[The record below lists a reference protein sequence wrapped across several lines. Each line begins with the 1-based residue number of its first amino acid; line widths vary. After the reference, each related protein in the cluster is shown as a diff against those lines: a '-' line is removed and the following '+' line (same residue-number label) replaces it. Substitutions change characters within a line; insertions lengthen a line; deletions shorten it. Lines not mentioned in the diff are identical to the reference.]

1 MDTLLLLKAL
11 LLGLVEGATEFLP
24 ISSTG
29 HLIILGDLIDFN
41 NESSKAFKI
50 FIQLGAIL
58 AICWEY
64 REKLISVTKGALDDK
79 SSQHFIMNI
88 AGGFMPAAVLGLL
101 FHSKIKAFLFSP
113 ITVAAALIVGGLAII
128 YVENRAHKPTVHS
141 ADDMTFTHAI
151 KVGFAQSLALIPGTS
166 RSGATI
172 LGGMIFGLDRKVAT
186 EFSFFVAVPIMFAAT
201 FYDMY
206 KSRDLLS
213 ADDIGV
219 FAVGFIT
226 AFLAALV
233 AIKVLLKFV
242 ATHDFK
248 VFAYY
253 RIALGIIVLLYFM

>member
-1 MDTLLLLKAL
+1 
-11 LLGLVEGATEFLP
+11 
-24 ISSTG
+24 
-29 HLIILGDLIDFN
+29 
-41 NESSKAFKI
+41 
-50 FIQLGAIL
+50 
-58 AICWEY
+58 
-64 REKLISVTKGALDDK
+64 
-79 SSQHFIMNI
+79 
-88 AGGFMPAAVLGLL
+88 
-101 FHSKIKAFLFSP
+101 
-113 ITVAAALIVGGLAII
+113 
-128 YVENRAHKPTVHS
+128 
-141 ADDMTFTHAI
+141 
-151 KVGFAQSLALIPGTS
+151 
-166 RSGATI
+166 
-172 LGGMIFGLDRKVAT
+172 MIFGLDRKVAT